1 MQLLNHVWRYSVLGS
16 AIRVRLKT
24 IGGNLMLYE
33 EERDTR
39 IIKGIQPS
47 ARIFGVEWSDAIAVM
62 LLPLATFPLS
72 WIILPPM
79 PIYFNLYQSLGVK
92 GIASVPT
99 SPFDLNPVLP
109 GVFIWIMLGL
119 FYLGLRQNKPDGFL
133 SDLYYEATEG
143 IEILLSDEDT
153 NSWEVGLPDVR
164 IDTYLLDLSTD
175 ASEGDSAHV

>member
-1 MQLLNHVWRYSVLGS
+1 
-16 AIRVRLKT
+16 
-24 IGGNLMLYE
+24 MLYE

-62 LLPLATFPLS
+62 LLPLATLPLS

-79 PIYFNLYQSLGVK
+79 PIYFNLYQFLGVK

-109 GVFIWIMLGL
+109 GVIIWVMLSL

-133 SDLYYEATEG
+133 SDIYCEATEG

-153 NSWEVGLPDVR
+153 NIWEVGLPDVR

-175 ASEGDSAHV
+175 SAEGDSTHV